1 MCSLQIESL
10 QNLAQALEDNQAA
23 IIQQKQRLVTKQRDS
38 ERLASERNNMDR
50 LEKEARNAVKN
61 KDKRVE
67 EACRQ

>member
-1 MCSLQIESL
+1 
-10 QNLAQALEDNQAA
+10 
-23 IIQQKQRLVTKQRDS
+23 
-38 ERLASERNNMDR
+38 MDR

>member
-1 MCSLQIESL
+1 MLQIESL

-23 IIQQKQRLVTKQRDS
+23 IIQQKQRLVMKQRDS
-38 ERLASERNNMDR
+38 ERLAGERNNMDR